1 MASEPDKVAS
11 IKRLYYRTTRATIDR
26 DLARAV
32 EILRSMTTETERERA
47 AAFMDGLSQLRSD
60 WRAAGEPSPP
70 APRHSK
76 RRPSR
81 STR

>member
-11 IKRLYYRTTRATIDR
+11 IKRLYYGTTRATIAR

-32 EILRSMTTETERERA
+32 EILKSTASEAERERA
-47 AAFMDGLSQLRSD
+47 AAFMDGLSQLRSE
-60 WRAAGEPSPP
+60 WRAGGGPTAP
-70 APRHSK
+70 AHSK